1 MRDAE
6 ASTVTA
12 STEGKLE
19 EALVSGTSG
28 EAGLGEGSFG
38 PKIKCIRTGSMING
52 GRELG
57 MHFSKEAPDD
67 LVHSQGLETVADTP
81 HCSYIA
87 LRLWKAT
94 CGLVLDAPVPGFYC
108 NHTCS
113 PSAPSR
119 VTRGRFQGHK
129 AGLPF

>member
-38 PKIKCIRTGSMING
+38 PKIKCIRTRLHDKWGQRAGN
-52 GRELG
+52 
-57 MHFSKEAPDD
+57 
-67 LVHSQGLETVADTP
+67 
-81 HCSYIA
+81 A
-87 LRLWKAT
+87 LFKRLQT
-94 CGLVLDAPVPGFYC
+94 I
-108 NHTCS
+108 
-113 PSAPSR
+113 
-119 VTRGRFQGHK
+119 
-129 AGLPF
+129 